1 MALTPILLKRPDQA
15 GCLFKQYPTVLQNMN
30 MQDKSEKK
38 AKVRH
43 TEQGNTDSEIALTRF
58 GFSFERGGAHSSR
71 TIMLD
76 ELETLFSY
84 VDRADAGKAEFLQA
98 IEENNCLGKRS
109 GKTRLLT
116 SRHLVDLYALDP
128 GIAIYRALRFF
139 WQRDPASRP
148 MLALLCAYSRDA
160 ILRQATDL
168 IVKTPEDSVVSRE
181 SVEELIDGIEQGRFS
196 KATLKSTAQNINSSF
211 TKSGHLNGRKIKVR
225 TRATPT
231 AASVAFALFLGYLRG
246 ERGASLFYSEYARL
260 LDCSYEKAVE
270 LAEEASRKGWIV
282 FKRLG
287 NIIEALFPGLLNN
300 QEMEWLREQN

>member
-1 MALTPILLKRPDQA
+1 MK
-15 GCLFKQYPTVLQNMN
+15 
-30 MQDKSEKK
+30 DKSEIT
-38 AKVRH
+38 AEVRH
-43 TEQGNTDSEIALTRF
+43 TERENSNSDGRLARF

-76 ELETLFSY
+76 ELETLFSF
-84 VDRADAGKAEFLQA
+84 VDRPDAGKAEFLQA
-98 IEENNCLGKRS
+98 INENNCLGKRS

-116 SRHLVDLYALDP
+116 FRHLVDLYALDP
-128 GIAIYRALRFF
+128 GIAIYRAMRFF
-139 WQRDPASRP
+139 WQRDPAGRP

-168 IVKTPEDSVVSRE
+168 ILKTPEGAVLTRE

-211 TKSGHLNGRKIKVR
+211 TKAGHLRGKAKKTR
-225 TRATPT
+225 TRAVPT
-231 AASVAFALFLGYLRG
+231 AASVAFALFLGYLKG
-246 ERGASLFYSEYARL
+246 ERGASLFHSEYARL